1 MIGWLVWIALG
12 GCVGRVFT
20 LAMRPGRRYHWSVD
34 VAAGVLGGM
43 AGGAVPDLISGH
55 GLRLYANPGL
65 AMENVVTAFV
75 GAVVLLAVLRTVQ

>member
-12 GCVGRVFT
+12 GCVGRLFT
-20 LAMRPGRRYHWSVD
+20 LAARPGRRYPWEVD
-34 VAAGVLGGM
+34 VVTGALGGA
-43 AGGAVPDLISGH
+43 AGGAVPELVSGH

-65 AMENVVTAFV
+65 AMENVITALV